1 MHAGHRLRWTWI
13 APALLAAAVAPRG
26 VHAQE
31 QERDTSSSIMRE
43 FVSARSE
50 DDLRLGM
57 ERARSEEE
65 VATRAIERARDLR
78 TRTRTRVE
86 IKKADNES
94 LKQRAELAKKEAR
107 ADDQTDLE
115 SRRRRGEL
123 ERGVLEKLVSLYE
136 AEISEAESRRE
147 WERATAKVYE
157 SELALMRKRA
167 ERNDRAG
174 NASTDSRALVRLD
187 DEAHELEKKLLEA
200 RRDEA
205 SKQASWA
212 DRHKTVIDRELEVYR
227 EQEKLRGSRR

>member
-1 MHAGHRLRWTWI
+1 MHQTPRRSLTRI
-13 APALLAAAVAPRG
+13 LAAAVLTLVLPGAAS
-26 VHAQE
+26 AQD
-31 QERDTSSSIMRE
+31 QEPDTSSSILRE

-86 IKKADNES
+86 IKKADNEA
-94 LKQRAELAKKEAR
+94 LKKRAELAKKEAR
-107 ADDQTDLE
+107 ESDQTDLE

-123 ERGVLEKLVSLYE
+123 ERNVLEKLVSLYD
-136 AEISEAESRRE
+136 AEVSEAESRRD
-147 WERATAKVYE
+147 WERATARVYE
-157 SELALMRKRA
+157 AELALMRKRS

-174 NASTDSRALVRLD
+174 SASAESSALVRLD

-200 RRDEA
+200 RREEA

-212 DRHKTVIDRELEVYR
+212 DRHKTVIDREYSVYQ
-227 EQEKLRGSRR
+227 EQDKLRGSRR

>member
-1 MHAGHRLRWTWI
+1 MHHTPRRRLTRV
-13 APALLAAAVAPRG
+13 LAATALMMLPAAAA
-26 VHAQE
+26 AQD
-31 QERDTSSSIMRE
+31 QEADTSSSITRE

-86 IKKADNES
+86 IKKADNEA
-94 LKQRAELAKKEAR
+94 LKKRAELAKKETR
-107 ADDQTDLE
+107 TGDQTDLE

-123 ERGVLEKLVSLYE
+123 ERGVLERLVSLYD
-136 AEISEAESRRE
+136 AEISEAESRRD

-157 SELALMRKRA
+157 AELALMRKRA
-167 ERNDRAG
+167 ERNERAG
-174 NASTDSRALVRLD
+174 SASAESSALVRLD

-205 SKQASWA
+205 SRQASWA
-212 DRHKTVIDRELEVYR
+212 DRHKTVIDREYGVYQ
-227 EQEKLRGSRR
+227 EQDKLRGTRR

>member
-1 MHAGHRLRWTWI
+1 MYAGHRLRRTWI
-13 APALLAAAVAPRG
+13 APLLLAAALAPTAAA
-26 VHAQE
+26 AQE

-86 IKKADNES
+86 IKKADNEA
-94 LKQRAELAKKEAR
+94 LKQRAELAKKETR

-115 SRRRRGEL
+115 NRRRRGEL

-136 AEISEAESRRE
+136 AEMSEAESRRD

-157 SELALMRKRA
+157 AELALMRKRA

-174 NASTDSRALVRLD
+174 DASADSRSLVRLD

-200 RRDEA
+200 RREEA

-212 DRHKTVIDRELEVYR
+212 DRHKTVIDRELGVYR